1 MTDSEKQKWAPTLII
16 AEEKMLIFCFCVC
29 KQTGFVHQKL
39 KDFVKMIL
47 TGVLSH
53 LLWFESSHFVKN
65 VIRVELTSFSMWLES
80 NRHHQKWWTWLES
93 NWNHQKWWLELRRV
107 IESIHVITGT
117 YRNIFQVSTVMV
129 LWAKDRAKVYLSL
142 FPSVFLV

>member
-65 VIRVELTSFSMWLES
+65 VIRVELTSFS
-80 NRHHQKWWTWLES
+80 TWLES